1 MIGSEKMAN
10 ETRVGQLVIDL
21 QIKTEALEKGLETAK
36 KKLQEI
42 ESKNNETKNSNS
54 QLDASFIAMSTS
66 IVASLVKIKSAIDEG
81 VSKYNTYTNSM
92 QALGK
97 TAKATG
103 NSMTDIKKAM
113 EDVNKFKFID
123 DADLSK
129 SMQNLLRYG
138 FSIEQASEMLKVM
151 QDAAVGNREP
161 QYELS
166 EALKVTTDGIRMEN
180 SELSNAVGVE
190 KNISKMFEE
199 EADKLGK
206 KTDALTQA
214 EKVQAIYNGYMD
226 EASAFIGSAAEM
238 ANSYQGQQSQLNAT
252 NIELSRTIGESMIP
266 ALTQY
271 SSLQLSIT
279 KGLTEFI
286 SNHKGATS
294 GIVTFTTTL
303 LAMIVGLTATKKAY
317 IAYKTAATAAD
328 MTTKAFTIS
337 LMTNPITLIAVGI
350 AAVVAGISIYNT
362 KMQESIDK
370 MNEATEKSKTLTE
383 ALQNTM
389 NNDMVMSEMD
399 KKTIENAKN
408 EAQEI
413 LKTYEE
419 KKDKIENI
427 ENQIKEIKKSNK
439 YDFEKNGEINALTVQ
454 LNKAQKEMN
463 NFEKEYLSGG
473 KSIEEYRRKVQVLTK
488 GLEINANKQ
497 EYSRLTN
504 QKAHRETLINIA
516 QTKSDIQGKQE
527 LLNILKQGKTTTE
540 EYTNAKSQL
549 VKVYPELAKV
559 NENTIASTQSAIDA
573 ENAAAEA
580 EWANA
585 QIAIQASIL
594 EVNAM
599 LSNKEQIEQIAVATQ
614 QSVEKVTASLQDQ
627 INVLANL
634 AKLTPDDF
642 KGSITPTYTP
652 KVSKSSGGRRHKIIF
667 K

>member
-1 MIGSEKMAN
+1 MAN

>member
-1 MIGSEKMAN
+1 
-10 ETRVGQLVIDL
+10 
-21 QIKTEALEKGLETAK
+21 
-36 KKLQEI
+36 
-42 ESKNNETKNSNS
+42 
-54 QLDASFIAMSTS
+54 MSTS